1 VNNNKIHIKMSAQ
14 LVIDGNDE
22 YQNSDNIF
30 YMHPSRLGMLRYVKN
45 NSFESAEIKNSPLDC
60 LNSLNLV
67 TVLEKL
73 IPEGTVTVE
82 IDQPIGVMQEYDAK
96 QVEANA
102 KLAGFDNIQIDG
114 TTITFTKP
122 VKGKALTDNQDYS
135 SSATTVTKTTSSTT
149 KGGKTTT
156 TTTTTTQKKRYG
168 KK

>member
-1 VNNNKIHIKMSAQ
+1 MSAQ

-22 YQNSDNIF
+22 YQESQDIF

-45 NSFESAEIKNSPLDC
+45 NSFDSAQIKNSPIDA

-67 TVLEKL
+67 TVLEK
-73 IPEGTVTVE
+73 IVPEGTVTVE

-102 KLAGFDNIQIDG
+102 KLAGFDDIKIDG
-114 TTITFTKP
+114 TTVTFTKP
-122 VKGKALTDNQDYS
+122 AKGKPIADKDDYS
-135 SSATTVTKTTSSTT
+135 SSTVTKTTSSTT

-156 TTTTTTQKKRYG
+156 TTTTTTTQKKRYG

>member
-1 VNNNKIHIKMSAQ
+1 MSAQ

-22 YQNSDNIF
+22 YQDSQDIF

-45 NSFESAEIKNSPLDC
+45 NSFENAQIKNSPLEA

-73 IPEGTVTVE
+73 VPEGTVTVE

-102 KLAGFDNIQIDG
+102 KLAGFDDIKIDG
-114 TTITFTKP
+114 TTVTFTKP
-122 VKGKALTDNQDYS
+122 AKGKAVTADDNYT